1 MPPLV
6 SICIPNR
13 NMARYIGETLESVL
27 AQTWQPLE
35 VVVLDNA
42 SDDDSWDIIQE
53 FASKDP
59 RVHTHRNDDLL
70 PMVRNHNR
78 CMALSNGHYIN
89 LLSADDLLE
98 PTFVERCMELF
109 QREKELGYVTTERIL
124 IGSEGDVLPSTDF
137 YQASGIIPG
146 LAEARINLIGSHTV
160 PPQMLI
166 RKSCLEAIDWL
177 DTGYEWAFDIHAKI
191 RLNLQWDVGY
201 LNEPLC
207 RYRLHPQN
215 SSSHYKAT
223 KMAVMTI
230 YRLKLAILD
239 SLPEHAR
246 ELETCRK
253 PMLAN
258 LAQTCL
264 TYSEEAMDDGNT
276 QLAREYLRL
285 GASFQLELENDPI
298 LRWLEARLD
307 GSKEQRPV
315 LNLDPAILNG
325 PPYPLP
331 EGAIELE

>member
-13 NMARYIGETLESVL
+13 NMARYIGTTLESVL
-27 AQTWQPLE
+27 AQTWMPLE
-35 VVVLDNA
+35 VVVLDN
-42 SDDDSWDIIQE
+42 DSNDNSWSIIQG

-59 RVHTHRNDDLL
+59 RVHAYRTDELL
-70 PMVRNHNR
+70 PIVRNHNR
-78 CMALSNGHYIN
+78 CMALSKGHYIN
-89 LLSADDLLE
+89 LLCADDLLE

-109 QREKELGYVTTERIL
+109 QREKELGYVSTERTL
-124 IGSEGDVLPSTDF
+124 IGPDGDALPSTDF

-166 RKSCLEAIDWL
+166 RKTCFEAIDWL
-177 DTGYEWAFDIHAKI
+177 DTAYEWGFDIHAKI

-207 RYRLHPQN
+207 HYRMHPEN
-215 SSSHYKAT
+215 SSSRYKSN
-223 KMAVMTI
+223 KMAIMTI
-230 YRLKLAILD
+230 YRLKLAILEN
-239 SLPEHAR
+239 LPEHAR
-246 ELETCRK
+246 ELVSSRE

-258 LAQTCL
+258 LARTCV
-264 TYSEEAMDDGNT
+264 TYAEEALGDRNL

-285 GASFQLELENDPI
+285 GASFRLEVEKEPLWQWID
-298 LRWLEARLD
+298 ARVD
-307 GSKEQRPV
+307 GSGAPRPEAQGSKKK
-315 LNLDPAILNG
+315 LEG

-331 EGAIELE
+331 DGARSL